1 MLFSMICYLF
11 LHYLFVSAS
20 HFASVFK
27 SRVKEISYKRTNPG
41 SLSHRRRNWFIMSK
55 KHDWNSS
62 NIIDDVDY
70 HEEDA
75 QAFRKLLGAK
85 DQGEGGDSQSSLNS
99 GYVLRGRIV
108 EITKDFVVID
118 VGLKSEGL
126 VPISE
131 FTDLSEIAL
140 GNEVEAFL
148 DQTEGEDGQIVL
160 SRDKARRLR
169 QWENIVHNCTEGSI
183 VTGKVMRKVKGG
195 LMVDIG
201 VEAFLPGSQIDNKRI
216 KNLDEYLDKTYDF
229 KILKIN
235 TDRKNIV
242 VSRRELLEEERM
254 SKKVEMLENFHEGE
268 IRHGIVKN
276 ITDFGV
282 FLDVDGVDGLLH
294 ITDMTWKRI
303 KHPSEMV
310 ALGDKLEVIILHV
323 DKDKGRVALGMKQKE
338 SNPWEEIEK
347 KYPPGTH
354 VKGKIV
360 SLVPYGAFM
369 EIESGIEGLIHVSE
383 MSWTKTI
390 NDPSEMLK
398 KGDEV
403 EAIVLSVQKDEGKI
417 SLGMKQ
423 LEKNPW
429 DEVEKKYSIG
439 SSVTAEIRNLT
450 NYGAFVELE
459 PGIDGLIHISDLS
472 WIKKVSHPSEVFK
485 KGDKV
490 DAVVLSVDK
499 ENKKI
504 TLGVK
509 QLSENPW
516 ENTEKMMPVGSL
528 VKGVVTKITAFGAF
542 VELASGLEGLI
553 HVTELSDK
561 PFGKVE
567 EVISKGQEVTAKVI
581 KLDPEHK
588 KISLSIKEYLIEKN
602 KENHDDILVGEK
614 KKRAPKKKKEKA
626 AEEEE
631 NT

>member
-1 MLFSMICYLF
+1 
-11 LHYLFVSAS
+11 
-20 HFASVFK
+20 
-27 SRVKEISYKRTNPG
+27 
-41 SLSHRRRNWFIMSK
+41 MSK

-85 DQGEGGDSQSSLNS
+85 DQGEGGGSQSSLSS

-323 DKDKGRVALGMKQKE
+323 DKEKGRVALGMKQKE

-398 KGDEV
+398 KGDDV

-439 SSVTAEIRNLT
+439 SGVTAEIRNLT

-490 DAVVLSVDK
+490 EAVVLSVDK

-509 QLSENPW
+509 QLGENPW

-528 VKGVVTKITAFGAF
+528 VKGIVTKITAFGAF
-542 VELASGLEGLI
+542 VELDNGLEGLI
-553 HVTELSDK
+553 HVTEISDQ

-626 AEEEE
+626 ADEKEE
-631 NT
+631 T

>member
-1 MLFSMICYLF
+1 
-11 LHYLFVSAS
+11 
-20 HFASVFK
+20 
-27 SRVKEISYKRTNPG
+27 
-41 SLSHRRRNWFIMSK
+41 MSK
-55 KHDWNSS
+55 FKHDWNSS

-75 QAFRKLLGAK
+75 ATFRKLLSGK
-85 DQGEGGDSQSSLNS
+85 PGEEGSTSLAS
-99 GYVLRGRIV
+99 GYVLKGRIV
-108 EITKDFVVID
+108 ELTKDFVVID

-131 FTDLSEIAL
+131 FTDPSELIL
-140 GNEVEAFL
+140 GNTVEVFL

-160 SRDKARRLR
+160 SRDKARRMR

-183 VTGKVMRKVKGG
+183 VTGKVLRKVKGG

-201 VEAFLPGSQIDNKRI
+201 IEAFLPGSQIDNKRI
-216 KNLDEYLDKTYDF
+216 KNLDEYIDKIYDF

-254 SKKVEMLENFHEGE
+254 TKKVEMLENFHEGE
-268 IRHGIVKN
+268 VRRGTVKN

-282 FLDVDGVDGLLH
+282 FLDIDGVDGLLH

-310 ALGDKLEVIILHV
+310 NIGDELEVIILHV
-323 DKDKGRVALGMKQKE
+323 DRDKGRVALGMKQKE
-338 SNPWEEIEK
+338 SNPWEAFEK

-354 VKGKIV
+354 VKGKIS
-360 SLVPYGAFM
+360 SLVPYGAFL
-369 EIESGIEGLIHVSE
+369 EIEPGIEGLIHVSE

-390 NDPSEMLK
+390 NEPSEMVK

-403 EAIVLSVQKDEGKI
+403 EAVVLSIQKDEGKV

-423 LEKNPW
+423 LENNPW
-429 DEVEKKYSIG
+429 DAVEKKYPIG
-439 SSVTAEIRNLT
+439 MNVKAEIRNLT

-459 PGIDGLIHISDLS
+459 PGVDGLIHISDLS
-472 WIKKVSHPSEVFK
+472 WIKKVSHPSELFK

-499 ENKKI
+499 DNKKI

-509 QLSENPW
+509 QLGNNPW
-516 ENTEKMMPVGSL
+516 ENIDAAMPMGAL
-528 VKGVVTKITAFGAF
+528 VKGVVSKITAFGAF
-542 VELASGLEGLI
+542 VELDNGLEGLI
-553 HVTELSDK
+553 HVTEISDK

-581 KLDPEHK
+581 KVDKENK
-588 KISLSIKEYLIEKN
+588 KISLSIKEYLVEKN
-602 KENHDDILVGEK
+602 KENHDDIVVGEK
-614 KKRAPKKKKEKA
+614 KKRTTKKKTTKEKT
-626 AEEEE
+626 AEES
-631 NT
+631 

>member
-1 MLFSMICYLF
+1 
-11 LHYLFVSAS
+11 
-20 HFASVFK
+20 
-27 SRVKEISYKRTNPG
+27 
-41 SLSHRRRNWFIMSK
+41 
-55 KHDWNSS
+55 
-62 NIIDDVDY
+62 
-70 HEEDA
+70 
-75 QAFRKLLGAK
+75 
-85 DQGEGGDSQSSLNS
+85 
-99 GYVLRGRIV
+99 
-108 EITKDFVVID
+108 
-118 VGLKSEGL
+118 
-126 VPISE
+126 
-131 FTDLSEIAL
+131 
-140 GNEVEAFL
+140 
-148 DQTEGEDGQIVL
+148 
-160 SRDKARRLR
+160 
-169 QWENIVHNCTEGSI
+169 
-183 VTGKVMRKVKGG
+183 
-195 LMVDIG
+195 MVDIG

-323 DKDKGRVALGMKQKE
+323 DKEKGRVALGMKQKE

-354 VKGKIV
+354 VKGKVV

-429 DEVEKKYSIG
+429 DEVEKKYPIG
-439 SSVTAEIRNLT
+439 SGVTAEIRNLT

-490 DAVVLSVDK
+490 EAVVLSVDK

-528 VKGVVTKITAFGAF
+528 V
-542 VELASGLEGLI
+542 
-553 HVTELSDK
+553 
-561 PFGKVE
+561 
-567 EVISKGQEVTAKVI
+567 
-581 KLDPEHK
+581 
-588 KISLSIKEYLIEKN
+588 
-602 KENHDDILVGEK
+602 
-614 KKRAPKKKKEKA
+614 
-626 AEEEE
+626 
-631 NT
+631 

>member
-1 MLFSMICYLF
+1 
-11 LHYLFVSAS
+11 
-20 HFASVFK
+20 
-27 SRVKEISYKRTNPG
+27 
-41 SLSHRRRNWFIMSK
+41 MSK
-55 KHDWNSS
+55 NKHDWSAT
-62 NIIDDVDY
+62 NIIDDVDF

-75 QAFRKLLGAK
+75 QAFKKLLTRKESEEGA
-85 DQGEGGDSQSSLNS
+85 GSVSSMSS
-99 GYVLRGRIV
+99 GHVLKGRVV

-131 FTDLSEIAL
+131 FTDPSEL
-140 GNEVEAFL
+140 FLDNEVEVFL

-160 SRDKARRLR
+160 SREKARRLR
-169 QWENIVHNCTEGSI
+169 QWEYIVHHCKEGSI
-183 VTGKVMRKVKGG
+183 VQGKVIRKVKGG

-201 VEAFLPGSQIDNKRI
+201 MEAFLPGSQIDNKRI

-235 TDRKNIV
+235 TERKNIV
-242 VSRRELLEEERM
+242 VSRRELLEEERI
-254 SKKVEMLENFHEGE
+254 SKKVEMLENIAEGE
-268 IRHGIVKN
+268 IRTGVVKN

-282 FLDVDGVDGLLH
+282 FLDLDGIDGLLH

-310 ALGDKLEVIILHV
+310 HLGEEVEVVILHV

-338 SNPWEEIEK
+338 TNPWEEIEK
-347 KYPPGTH
+347 RYPPGTH

-360 SLVPYGAFM
+360 NLVPYGAFI

-383 MSWTKTI
+383 MSWTKNIT
-390 NDPSEMLK
+390 DPSEMVK

-403 EAIVLSVQKDEGKI
+403 EAIVLSVQTDEGKI

-429 DEVEKKYSIG
+429 DDVEAKYPIG
-439 SSVTAEIRNLT
+439 SSVQAEIRNLT

-490 DAVVLSVDK
+490 EAIVLSVDK
-499 ENKKI
+499 ESKKI

-509 QLSENPW
+509 QLSQNPW
-516 ENTEKMMPVGSL
+516 ENIEKSIPVGTL

-542 VELASGLEGLI
+542 VELENGIEALV
-553 HVTELSDK
+553 HVTELSDQ

-567 EVISKGQEVTAKVI
+567 EVISKGQEIVAKVI
-581 KLDPEHK
+581 KLDSEHK
-588 KISLSIKEYLIEKN
+588 KIALSIKEHLVEKN
-602 KENHDDILVGEK
+602 KENRDDIVVGEK
-614 KKRAPKKKKEKA
+614 KKRAPKKKAKEKE
-626 AEEEE
+626 AEGQE
-631 NT
+631 

>member
-1 MLFSMICYLF
+1 
-11 LHYLFVSAS
+11 
-20 HFASVFK
+20 
-27 SRVKEISYKRTNPG
+27 
-41 SLSHRRRNWFIMSK
+41 MSK
-55 KHDWNSS
+55 LKHDWNSS

-75 QAFRKLLGAK
+75 ATFKKLLSGQTK
-85 DQGEGGDSQSSLNS
+85 GDSDSPLASLSS
-99 GYVLRGRIV
+99 GFVLKGRIV

-131 FTDLSEIAL
+131 FTDPSELVLDNI
-140 GNEVEAFL
+140 VEAFL

-216 KNLDEYLDKTYDF
+216 KNLDEYLDKIYDF

-254 SKKVEMLENFHEGE
+254 TKKVEMLENFHEGE
-268 IRHGIVKN
+268 VRRGVVKN

-282 FLDVDGVDGLLH
+282 FLDIDGVDGLLH

-310 ALGDKLEVIILHV
+310 NVGDELEVIILHV
-323 DKDKGRVALGMKQKE
+323 DRDKGRVALGMKQKE

-347 KYPPGTH
+347 RYPPGTH

-360 SLVPYGAFM
+360 SLVPYGAFL
-369 EIESGIEGLIHVSE
+369 EIEPGIEGLIHVSE

-390 NDPSEMLK
+390 NEPSEMVK

-403 EAIVLSVQKDEGKI
+403 EAIVLSVQKEEGKI

-423 LEKNPW
+423 LESNPW
-429 DEVEKKYSIG
+429 DIVEKKYPIG
-439 SSVTAEIRNLT
+439 MGVTAEIRNLT

-472 WIKKVSHPSEVFK
+472 WIKKVSHPSEIFK

-490 DAVVLSVDK
+490 DAVILSVDK

-516 ENTEKMMPVGSL
+516 ENIKEIMPIGAL
-528 VKGVVTKITAFGAF
+528 VKGVVSKITAFGAF
-542 VELASGLEGLI
+542 VELENGLEGLI
-553 HVTELSDK
+553 HVTELSDQ

-567 EVISKGQEVTAKVI
+567 DVICKGQSVVAKVM
-581 KLDPEHK
+581 KVDPESK
-588 KISLSIKEYLIEKN
+588 KLSLSIKEYLVEKN
-602 KENHDDILVGEK
+602 KENHDDIHVGEK
-614 KKRAPKKKKEKA
+614 KKRTTKKKTKEKP
-626 AEEEE
+626 AEKEDS
-631 NT
+631 

>member
-1 MLFSMICYLF
+1 
-11 LHYLFVSAS
+11 
-20 HFASVFK
+20 
-27 SRVKEISYKRTNPG
+27 
-41 SLSHRRRNWFIMSK
+41 MSK

-85 DQGEGGDSQSSLNS
+85 EQGEGGSQSSLSS

-131 FTDLSEIAL
+131 FTDTSEIAL

-169 QWENIVHNCTEGSI
+169 QWENIVENCSEGSI

-268 IRHGIVKN
+268 IRQGVVKN

-323 DKDKGRVALGMKQKE
+323 DKEKGRVALGMKQKE

-347 KYPPGTH
+347 KYPTGTH

-398 KGDEV
+398 KGDDV

-429 DEVEKKYSIG
+429 DEVEKKYVIG
-439 SSVTAEIRNLT
+439 SGVTAEIRNLT

-528 VKGVVTKITAFGAF
+528 VKGIVTKITAFGAF
-542 VELASGLEGLI
+542 VELDNGLEGLI
-553 HVTELSDK
+553 HVTEISDQ

-567 EVISKGQEVTAKVI
+567 EVISKSQEVTAKVI

-588 KISLSIKEYLIEKN
+588 KISLSIKEYLIDKN

-614 KKRAPKKKKEKA
+614 KKRTPKKKKEKA
-626 AEEEE
+626 AEEKEEE
-631 NT
+631 NA